1 LSRRVLAHAS
11 RQAIPQLAAVV
22 RPEKCV
28 LRFSQVGG
36 TIAIGGLAFA
46 SCADAPPDPVSVNWA
61 RAPLTEQTQYVDTGD
76 PLPPSVL
83 FELNTWGM
91 PGATRFFVRLTLDD
105 RLLAARAGPGLTN
118 EVGEDVQLAHIASDA
133 LFQLA
138 QRAGDFAEGC
148 MTVGDGTSA
157 RLRIAHDG
165 RTITR
170 ECQMAREWPMGAD
183 TKALLVA
190 LNSHLSK
197 EMHIFSGLQ

>member
-1 LSRRVLAHAS
+1 M
-11 RQAIPQLAAVV
+11 
-22 RPEKCV
+22 

-36 TIAIGGLAFA
+36 TIAIAGLAFT

-61 RAPLTEQTQYVDTGD
+61 REPLTEQTQYVDTAD
-76 PLPPSVL
+76 PLPPSIL

-91 PGATRFFVRLTLDD
+91 PGATRFFVRLTQDD
-105 RLLAARAGPGLTN
+105 RLLTARAGPGLTN
-118 EVGEDVQLAHIASDA
+118 EVVREDIQLTHIASDA
-133 LFQLA
+133 LFRLA

-170 ECQMAREWPMGAD
+170 ECQMAREWPLGPD
-183 TKALLVA
+183 TEALLVA

-197 EMHIFSGLQ
+197 EMHIY